1 MLAILFQKC
10 EDVMSISDLFLL
22 NNLSGSRVFFDCF
35 SFLQAALMGR
45 REEHQAGAT
54 FAEESPL

>member
-1 MLAILFQKC
+1 
-10 EDVMSISDLFLL
+10 MSISDLFLL

-45 REEHQAGAT
+45 REEHQAGAAL
-54 FAEESPL
+54 AEESLL